1 VVVYNSEKEK
11 QQPRGEI
18 APHKRVLKLVPAL
31 GDWTTYKPKKVL
43 VKRIK
48 SGLYGFD
55 RLSENELKEMHLIHY
70 RFAESWL
77 ELLKSNLHLS
87 GELYTIEAIQSNYQ
101 LFIKSLNEPLLQ
113 AKITLDD
120 PSEEVFLSFDL
131 DIVDSLINFGLGCK
145 DSGGLKRELTEIEN
159 SVVDDILKKFFSPY
173 KNSFNGAFDK
183 HNLQIISSP
192 EIVPNSAVNPTE
204 SFIYFVIQ
212 ASVGNSSG
220 KIVFGYPS
228 KLSKKLLKRKKDKK
242 KIKSLPINK
251 LNLEMLEKILL
262 PLVTTLGKTTLTTT
276 ELLSLETG
284 DVLSLDNSIQ
294 NAIPAV
300 LAGKQIL
307 GQPGIK
313 DNKLS
318 MKIIGLEKKKELRIT
333 PPKIEEKEEEAL
345 EEKIEEV
352 PEEKFEEEETFEEET
367 PTEEMAEEEG
377 SEEIPEEMPEEIH
390 KEKIEIPKTIEKE
403 EKPPEK
409 EEEIEGEFGEEEEVE
424 KELGEEE
431 TEEEEFKEEEFGDDI
446 FGDEKEGFDEEF
458 PDEDLGEEGFEE
470 EGGEEEKL
478 E

>member
-1 VVVYNSEKEK
+1 MVVYNSEKEK

-31 GDWTTYKPKKVL
+31 GDWTTYKPKKAL

-77 ELLKSNLHLS
+77 ELLKSNLHIS

-101 LFIKSLNEPLLQ
+101 LFIKSLSEPILQ
-113 AKITLDD
+113 VKIALDD

-159 SVVDDILKKFFSPY
+159 SVIDDILKKFFYPY
-173 KNSFNGAFDK
+173 KNSFNGAFEK
-183 HNLQIISSP
+183 HALQIVSSP
-192 EIVPNSAVNPTE
+192 EIAPNSAVNPTE

-212 ASVGNSSG
+212 ASIGNSSG
-220 KIVFGYPS
+220 KIVFGYPA
-228 KLSKKLLKRKKDKK
+228 KLSKKLLKRKKEKK
-242 KIKSLPINK
+242 KIKALPINK

-262 PLVTTLGKTTLTTT
+262 PFVTTLGKTTLTTT
-276 ELLSLETG
+276 DLLSLEPG
-284 DVLSLDNSIQ
+284 DVISLDNSIQ
-294 NAIPAV
+294 NAISAV
-300 LAGKQIL
+300 LAGKEIL

-313 DNKLS
+313 ENKLS
-318 MKIIGLEKKKELRIT
+318 LKIIGLEKKKELRIA

-345 EEKIEEV
+345 EEKIEEM
-352 PEEKFEEEETFEEET
+352 PEEKFEEEA
-367 PTEEMAEEEG
+367 PQEEMAEEEIA
-377 SEEIPEEMPEEIH
+377 EEELPEKKAEA
-390 KEKIEIPKTIEKE
+390 PKTVEKAK
-403 EKPPEK
+403 KPPK
-409 EEEIEGEFGEEEEVE
+409 EEEEFEEEFGEEEAEE
-424 KELGEEE
+424 EFGEEE
-431 TEEEEFKEEEFGDDI
+431 AGEEEFKEEEFGEDI
-446 FGDEKEGFDEEF
+446 FGEDKEGFEEEF
-458 PDEDLGEEGFEE
+458 PEEDLGEEGFEE
-470 EGGEEEKL
+470 GGEEEKL